1 MKIQLLVVGASP
13 KSYLKEGEEL
23 YSSRLNNYIPF
34 EKVEIAD
41 LKNAKNLSK
50 DQIRSEEGILILNKI
65 KPTDFVVLLDEK
77 GKSFRST
84 DFAVWLQEIMNQG
97 PKKMVFVVGG
107 AYGFS
112 EEVYNRA
119 NRKIS
124 LSDMTFTHQMIRL
137 LFCEQLYRAFT
148 ILRNEPYH
156 HE

>member
-34 EKVEIAD
+34 EKLEITD

-50 DQIRSEEGILILNKI
+50 EQIKFEEGNLILNKL

-84 DFAVWLQEIMNQG
+84 DFAAWLQEIMNQG
-97 PKKMVFVVGG
+97 PKKLVFVVGG

-137 LFCEQLYRAFT
+137 LYVVRHP
-148 ILRNEPYH
+148 RVYS
-156 HE
+156 